1 VAWKTRYVQKRES
14 IGARIKR
21 LRRERGLSQRALSS
35 PGVSYAYL
43 SRIEAD
49 ARVPSVKALRQLARR
64 LGVSVEQLETG
75 EPTATERGVADAGLD
90 YGSLTSKELQAIEA
104 EAQHAARGGARRAAE
119 QVLEDRRNDEI
130 ARLRNRLE
138 ELAR

>member
-1 VAWKTRYVQKRES
+1 VLKRES

-75 EPTATERGVADAGLD
+75 EPTATEHGVADAGLD
-90 YGSLTSKELQAIEA
+90 YGSLTSKELQVIEA
-104 EAQHAARGGARRAAE
+104 EAQLAARGGARRAAE